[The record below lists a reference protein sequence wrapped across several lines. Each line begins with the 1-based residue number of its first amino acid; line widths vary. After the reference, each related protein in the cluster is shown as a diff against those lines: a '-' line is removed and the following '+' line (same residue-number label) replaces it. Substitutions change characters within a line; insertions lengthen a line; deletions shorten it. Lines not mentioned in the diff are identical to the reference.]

1 MKKYQLYI
9 DGKFVDSQSGETY
22 KSINP
27 ATEEP
32 IAEVAKAGPEDAKLA
47 IAAARKA
54 FDEGP
59 WPGMSPRE
67 RARIIL
73 QISKKIAAQSTDIAS
88 IESQDSGGTIRK
100 TMGDLSLCGL
110 QLQAFADMGTK
121 FPYVEQLPL
130 QEIPGLSQNFVLRE
144 PYGVCAQIIP
154 WNFPLMMAI
163 WKLGP
168 ALATGN
174 TVVLK
179 PASITPCSALELAKI
194 IDETDL
200 PKGVVN
206 IITGAGSDCGEE
218 MCTNPLVD
226 KVALTGS
233 TEVGRRIMQLASGTV
248 KKVTLELGGKS
259 PTIILDDADLD
270 MATDGSLFG
279 CMFHQGQA
287 CESGT
292 RLFVSEALHDEFVE
306 RLVNRTKTLRIG
318 DPSQFDTDVGP
329 VVSEQQRQQ
338 IERYVDIGQKE
349 GAKIAIGGGRP
360 AHLTKG
366 FYVEPTIFVDVKN
379 EMKIAQ
385 EEIFGPV
392 LCVIRYKS
400 VDDAVRMANDTIYGL
415 AGAVWSRDK
424 RAALAVAKRIRTG
437 TVWIND
443 HHLLS
448 PTAPFGGYKQ
458 SGIGREF
465 GWHGLSEYLQIKHI
479 HVDNVDNLSK
489 KFWYMSLFGQGG

>member
-1 MKKYQLYI
+1 MKDYKLYI

-22 KSINP
+22 KAVNP

-32 IAEVAKAGPEDAKLA
+32 IAEVAKANREDTKRA

-59 WPGMSPRE
+59 WPRTSARE
-67 RARIIL
+67 RARIML
-73 QISKKIAAQSTDIAS
+73 QIAKKLAAQGTDLAS

-100 TMGDLSLCGL
+100 TMGDVALSGM
-110 QLQAFADMGTK
+110 QLQAFADQGSK

-130 QEIPGLSQNFVLRE
+130 QELPGLSQNFVLRE
-144 PYGVCAQIIP
+144 PYGVCSQIIP

-163 WKLGP
+163 WKIGP

-206 IITGAGSDCGEE
+206 VISGPGSECGEE
-218 MCTNPLVD
+218 MCTSPMVD
-226 KVALTGS
+226 KVAFTGS
-233 TEVGRRIMQLASGTV
+233 TVVGRRIMQLASGTV

-279 CMFHQGQA
+279 CMFHQGQV

-292 RLFVSEALHDEFVE
+292 RLFVSEALHDAFVE

-318 DPSQFDTDVGP
+318 DPSQFDTDLGP
-329 VVSEQQRQQ
+329 MVSEQQRQVV
-338 IERYVDIGQKE
+338 EDYVESGQKE
-349 GAKIAIGGGRP
+349 GAKIVVGGGRP
-360 AHLTKG
+360 AHMTKG
-366 FYVEPTIFVDVKN
+366 YYLEPTIFIDVKN

-392 LCVIRYKS
+392 LCVIRYKNL
-400 VDDAVRMANDTIYGL
+400 DDAVRMANDSIYGL

-424 RAALAVAKRIRTG
+424 KAALAVAKRIRTG

-465 GWHGLSEYLQIKHI
+465 GSYGLSEYLQIKHI
-479 HVDNVDNLSK
+479 HVDNVDDLQK
-489 KFWYMSLFGQGG
+489 KFWYQTLFGRGA